1 MARIK
6 KYSPTIDPHLK
17 YYETFVVD
25 TAPNSRYFKITEFKD
40 TFTGGKNGFLIEG
53 SPQLLESTE
62 IKIEIL
68 DVEGN
73 PIYFEPGN
81 GIPEYYEGNS
91 KVIAVYVYE
100 DTPIGT
106 ADITIL
112 GELKQYYDGV
122 QLKDIPD
129 EWKGIYNVKWQR
141 DFKVNKLLSNEE
153 KVRFYKRPTI
163 TITEIVKPLFTTIL
177 QPTVLNG
184 FVKGTAIA
192 PPLETYLKDW
202 TLPTYY
208 KLTAENDG
216 YNPSVFFTGSMVGT
230 KLNFSHQVYD
240 DIKNFNLPYTD
251 PTYAAVN
258 SYSPTVVEVLNSTE
272 ILVTQPFTI
281 NNKYG
286 NPLVYPLP
294 LLFPKNPVPYDYD
307 GDGTNDLIGFTQ
319 QAFGAPFTASFIDT
333 KNIIN
338 IASALTGSF
347 AKIDIRE
354 LTTFTGDVA
363 RVRIFRKSQSDVG
376 NYEFTQEVLLE
387 SNELLVDYTVETK
400 NQENYGIFTEPIIT
414 EYWDA
419 SAGLTT
425 TFNQDYLYDS
435 VELDA
440 GSVPKY
446 FSTKDTFTLNEGKEY
461 ALSFNIRKNGID
473 DTSYLRAFISGSRQV
488 TTNGVTKTIQIQQ
501 DFVKIYTDPIVLQKA
516 TSTNNIKVQ
525 QIDNAKLYFEV
536 RGINWYIANVSLVA
550 AQETAFSPDE
560 ITFIQSVPR
569 TLTAETFDYRFEFYD
584 INNNYIPVKV
594 ETQKLFTGGNLQ
606 AIKKGIFF
614 NPKILTFTFDSAS
627 HPVPPTTQSFNVEKF
642 LITGSITYTSQSY
655 DYNGNLLSGL
665 DYLTAEGMPGLLDL
679 FDSGSASDIDNP
691 SMTVNHFT
699 GSNPDKTVQL
709 IKITG
714 TTEGYSD
721 TVTYVRILDG
731 FGGVNH
737 LIRPYRGTQIR
748 NSSTQSLEVQA
759 IRIDGINDIELSAAS
774 RPDKK
779 WNLIQLHVLSGSQP
793 YQKFIN
799 LEKANSSGFVQ
810 GLSVGEL
817 GSKELNFNAVFNRDS
832 INKRITVYMIDSAS
846 AAYDW
851 AYNTSGSVLASQI
864 LEDLQ
869 DGLDSGIVKFN
880 ADTFNIDFRNSLL
893 FAPPSASATASFY
906 IRGSNTQ
913 TVTASFQVFPSM
925 SINDWYE
932 PEYWIYYTTQSVNS
946 TISVTAID
954 EKKNV
959 VNAGAIGSYIGA
971 NNKQSKNLTLTFTYT
986 EPYTN
991 ATANIDK
998 TFTIV
1003 QSGKPGDEAII
1014 FEVTPA
1020 NVILN
1025 ANSKGTVLDY
1035 KPSITDIKLKQG
1047 SRYLLFTASAGNPGK
1062 GNDGT
1067 FHIAQNQITSI
1078 NINSGS
1084 VYFNTS
1090 YTSSLS
1096 ASAASNFVQLS
1107 GSITYPLIIH
1117 PYYTSSIYT
1126 ASVVQ
1131 QFTKAV
1137 DGAPPI
1143 QVIINPANV
1152 NLGADQIGIVKDY
1165 NQANTIIKLK
1175 EGTDYLVYTNTQQ
1188 PGTFRTSSVTQ
1199 TNISVS
1205 TLTADP
1211 SDTTNLIVS
1220 GYSAMNSNSASIQYN
1235 FDVYPYSLLP
1245 GHRTGSIAVSG
1256 SQYFTRTKDGQT
1268 ARSVTLTANSL
1279 VISFDGDSSNPDPGT
1294 ITLTAKSFG
1303 VTGSA
1308 YYQFFKDGISLGAPL
1323 TGTTKNLN
1331 SSYLPIANAK
1341 SIYKVELRDGSATL
1355 PVAATAEITIAGVK
1369 AGGDGYT
1376 VTLTNENT
1384 SIVYKVSGAT
1394 TTTGTGTS
1402 ILASKGTTAL
1412 QHVSSFNNQTYDN
1425 DGTYIGSLG
1434 QYKVTID
1441 SKSGWLALAGSLVSG
1456 STVPTVSNVAVLGD
1470 LSGYTSPNLYPTA
1483 NIVFKVDVEDGRAVY
1498 YKTESIA
1505 VQYEGNTGPGI
1516 VMRGVYKNTIN
1527 YIGSVETTNYRRDAV
1542 IYPDPTT
1549 VPGGTV
1555 TYYAAVSGS
1564 GPGLATG
1571 AHAPNAGGNN
1581 DWWQLLGDQ
1590 EFFVSAKI
1598 AIFDESYV
1606 KNTLN
1611 VGTYADTSEFVNV
1624 IIAGGRT
1631 DPYIA
1636 VGQSGTYGTAGG
1648 GYSPNNPAI
1657 IGYGQSG
1664 IYMGI
1669 YENGSF
1675 GTTGRFSIVNEGTA
1689 STSGLYWDGSV
1700 LTIKGAIKQTDAGV
1714 NEPTLKGV
1722 WSSGITYYNND
1733 VVSYGGKSWICT
1745 SAVSHFS
1752 TNDTNATTGYPG
1764 SGPWNTYI
1772 DKGDTGAGVVYRG
1785 PFTIGTAYS
1794 SSAVRKDV
1802 VQGIDGAYYLSKL
1815 TYIPANTDSRPGVGQ
1830 TAPAGSTAGTYWQT
1844 FGATFS
1850 SVATDILLAQEATI
1864 TRGLVMGS
1872 DAGGIG
1878 VIRSSN
1884 AYSFT
1889 SGSGFYMDR
1898 TGIVRFGNPV
1908 GNQIKFDG
1916 TSFQITGSIN
1926 ATDGQIGEWIIDTP
1940 TNGGVLRDNDSQL
1953 IFDPNVPEIQF
1964 YTGSGAGRSKKV
1976 SISPLRALSDPGIGS
1991 STLNFTGSYS
2001 PANPSITTNTGNVS
2015 AVTVNSYSVRTST
2028 GGASSNGTFTPP
2040 EVGTFELTVVTP
2052 SFRVETPPDTVS
2064 HTTDAPDFDV
2074 PNDGYIHT
2082 GFSEPQTAAAL
2093 LYIEAV
2099 KASDGSVVGSTYIG
2113 ASNGVGAKNVGS
2125 QWIGYLGYLSVTG
2138 DTLII
2143 DEFGNEVY
2151 ARDIISGQNITAWN
2165 WSDSFS
2171 TYKVENVRNRTV
2183 DKVFKISAGGKEVKV
2198 SDSHGF
2204 WLDGNEQIKAKDLI
2218 PGVSKINIKDD
2229 NTIKLVIVDDVE
2241 IMEGDEMVYTFSVPG
2256 VNNYISNGII
2266 SHNPAMVDEGTWS
2279 PVGPSVSSAYT
2290 DSYIGF
2296 TEKINIYIS
2305 EATPVQFR
2313 YRFYYFAR
2321 SGNAADLGA
2330 AANSYTNTYYPW
2342 TFDAWTTSPS
2352 FASSIEIKSPSNFVE
2367 INAGG
2372 MQVVSDATRYVAMP
2386 RREAGVGVSDLLKVL
2401 GGNIKTD
2408 TILPNVAD
2416 ISTIGTYANQYG
2428 HVYANNFTNNVSDI
2442 SGANNYTKLTN
2453 GVLLQWGY
2461 ATGTSALYTITFPI
2475 AFPTACRSVHITT
2488 DRNTSGA
2495 NGYNHA
2501 TSVTTTSFSA
2511 VFDQDYDGWWM
2522 AIGV

>member
-17 YYETFVVD
+17 YYETFLVD

-192 PPLETYLKDW
+192 PSNETYLKDW

-216 YNPSVFFTGSMVGT
+216 INPSVFFTGSMIGT

-240 DIKNFNLPYTD
+240 DIKNFNLSYTN
-251 PTYAAVN
+251 PIYAAVN

-272 ILVTQPFTI
+272 ILVTQPFAI
-281 NNKYG
+281 NNKFG
-286 NPLVYPLP
+286 NPFVSPLP
-294 LLFPKNPVPYDYD
+294 ITFPKDPLPYDYD
-307 GDGTNDLIGFTQ
+307 GDGINDLIGFTQ
-319 QAFGAPFTASFIDT
+319 QAFGTPFTASFIDT

-400 NQENYGIFTEPIIT
+400 NQENYGIFTQPIIA

-461 ALSFNIRKNGID
+461 TLSFNIRKNGID

-488 TTNGVTKTIQIQQ
+488 TTNGVTATIQIQQ

-516 TSTNNIKVQ
+516 TSTNNVKVQ

-536 RGINWYIANVSLVA
+536 RGTNWYIANVSLVA

-627 HPVPPTTQSFNVEKF
+627 KPVPPTTQSFNIEKF

-699 GSNPDKTVQL
+699 GSNPNKTVQL

-932 PEYWIYYTTQSVNS
+932 PEYWIYYTTQSVDS
-946 TISVTAID
+946 TISVSAID

-1003 QSGKPGDEAII
+1003 QSGKPGDETII

-1020 NVILN
+1020 NIILN

-1084 VYFNTS
+1084 VYFSTS
-1090 YTSSLS
+1090 HTSSLS

-1279 VISFDGDSSNPDPGT
+1279 VITFDGDSSNPDPGT

-1341 SIYKVELRDGSATL
+1341 SVYKVELRDGSATL

-1412 QHVSSFNNQTYDN
+1412 QHVSSFSNQTYDN

-1542 IYPDPTT
+1542 IYPDPST
-1549 VPGGTV
+1549 VPGGTT

-1571 AHAPNAGGNN
+1571 AHAPTAGGNN

-1722 WSSGITYYNND
+1722 WAYGITYYNND

-1830 TAPAGSTAGTYWQT
+1830 TAPAGSSASTYWQI

-1872 DAGGIG
+1872 DVGGIG

-1889 SGSGFYMDR
+1889 SGSGFYMDK
-1898 TGIVRFGNPV
+1898 TGIVRFGNPAP
-1908 GNQIKFDG
+1908 GGKQIKFTG
-1916 TSFQITGSIN
+1916 TDFEITGSIN
-1926 ATDGQIGEWIIDTP
+1926 ATDGQIGDWVIDDLTRA
-1940 TNGGVLRDNDSQL
+1940 LRDSDSQL

-1964 YTGSGAGRSKKV
+1964 YTGSGAGRTKKV
-1976 SISPLRALSDPGIGS
+1976 SISPLKVLSDSGGGS
-1991 STLNFTGSYS
+1991 NTVNFTGSYS
-2001 PANPSITTNTGNVS
+2001 PANPSITTNAGDASPVI
-2015 AVTVNSYSVRTST
+2015 VTSYSTKTST
-2028 GGASSNGTFTPP
+2028 GGSSSNGTFTPA
-2040 EVGTFELTVVTP
+2040 EVGNYQLTVVTP
-2052 SFRVETPPDTVS
+2052 SWTVETGPDTVS
-2064 HTTDAPDFDV
+2064 HTSTAPDYEA
-2074 PNDGYIHT
+2074 PYDGYIHT
-2082 GFSEPQTAAAL
+2082 GISYAQEASAE

-2099 KASDGSVVGSTYIG
+2099 KVSDGSLVGSHLIG
-2113 ASNGVGAKNVGS
+2113 SSTSVGAKNIAGY
-2125 QWIGYLGYLSVTG
+2125 WIGYLGYLSVTG

-2143 DEFGNEVY
+2143 NEFGKEVY

-2171 TYKVENVRNRTV
+2171 TYKVENVRSRTI
-2183 DKVFKISAGGKEVKV
+2183 DKVFKVSAGGNEVKV

-2204 WLDGNEQIKAKDLI
+2204 WLYGNEQIKAKDLI
-2218 PGVSKINIKDD
+2218 PGVSKINIRDG

-2241 IMEGDEMVYTFSVPG
+2241 IIEGDEMVYTFSVPD

-2266 SHNPAMVDEGTWS
+2266 SHNSALTNWVEVYDSINYG
-2279 PVGPSVSSAYT
+2279 GVSGMSGYT
-2290 DSYIGF
+2290 Q
-2296 TEKINIYIS
+2296 TINMYIS

-2313 YRFYYFAR
+2313 YRFYYYAK
-2321 SGNAADLGA
+2321 SGVKSDIGA
-2330 AANSYTNTYYPW
+2330 SALSYTTTCYPW
-2342 TFDAWTTSPS
+2342 TFDTWVTSPS
-2352 FASSIEIKSPSNFVE
+2352 FASSIIVKSPTNFVE

-2372 MQVVSDATRYVAMP
+2372 MQVVSDENRYVKMA
-2386 RREAGVGVSDLLKVL
+2386 RQEVGAGVSDLLKVL

-2416 ISTIGTYANQYG
+2416 TSTIGTNANQYG
-2428 HVYANNFTNNVSDI
+2428 HVYANNFTNNVS
-2442 SGANNYTKLTN
+2442 SVSANGYTKLTN
-2453 GVLLQWGY
+2453 GVILQWGY
-2461 ATGTSALYTITFPI
+2461 ATDVGLATPITFPI
-2475 AFPTACRSVHITT
+2475 TFPTACRSVHVTT
-2488 DRNTSGA
+2488 ERLTQGA
-2495 NGYNHA
+2495 EGYNHA
-2501 TSVTTTSFSA
+2501 GSVTTSGFSA
-2511 VFDQDYDGWWM
+2511 VFDAVGGWWS
-2522 AIGV
+2522 AIGY

>member
-53 SPQLLESTE
+53 SPELLESTE

-68 DVEGN
+68 DVDGN

-141 DFKVNKLLSNEE
+141 DFKINKLLSNEE
-153 KVRFYKRPTI
+153 KVRFYKRPTV

-177 QPTVLNG
+177 QPTVLTG
-184 FVKGTAIA
+184 WVVGSPIA
-192 PPLETYLKDW
+192 PPQYSPLENW
-202 TLPTYY
+202 TLPSYY
-208 KLTAENDG
+208 KLTAVNNG
-216 YNPSVFFTGSMVGT
+216 YQDVFFTGSMVGT
-230 KLNFSHQVYD
+230 KLNFNHE
-240 DIKNFNLPYTD
+240 NFNYMPGYENAYWLNWKD
-251 PTYAAVN
+251 YA
-258 SYSPTVVEVLNSTE
+258 PTVVEVLNSTE
-272 ILVTQPFTI
+272 ILVNPPFTVTGLKA
-281 NNKYG
+281 NQG
-286 NPLVYPLP
+286 NPTVWRLGDDVSR
-294 LLFPKNPVPYDYD
+294 LFPIDPVPV
-307 GDGTNDLIGFTQ
+307 GDTWQYTQ
-319 QAFGAPFTASFIDT
+319 VQLGAPFTASFIDT

-354 LTTFTGDVA
+354 LRTFTGDVA
-363 RVRIFRKSQSDVG
+363 RVRIFRKSQSEVG
-376 NYEFTQEVLLE
+376 NYQFTQEVLLE

-419 SAGLTT
+419 SAGLST

-446 FSTKDTFTLNEGKEY
+446 FSTKDTFTLSEGKEY

-473 DTSYLRAFISGSRQV
+473 DTSYLRAFLSGSKQV
-488 TTNGVTKTIQIQQ
+488 TANGVTKTVQIEQ
-501 DFVKIYTDPIVLQKA
+501 DFVKTYAETILLQKT

-536 RGINWYIANVSLVA
+536 KGDNWYIANVSLVA

-679 FDSGSASDIDNP
+679 FDPLSDSDIDNP

-737 LIRPYRGTQIR
+737 IIRPYRGTQIR
-748 NSSTQSLEVQA
+748 NSSTQSLEIQA

-793 YQKFIN
+793 YEKFIN
-799 LEKANSSGFVQ
+799 LEKASNSGFVQ

-832 INKRITVYMIDSAS
+832 IDKRRTVYMIDSAS
-846 AAYDW
+846 AASDW
-851 AYNTSGSVLASQI
+851 AYNVSGSVLASQI

-880 ADTFNIDFRNSLL
+880 ADTFNIDFRNSQL
-893 FAPPSASATASFY
+893 FSPPSASATASFY

-913 TVTASFQVFPSM
+913 TVTASFQIFPSM

-932 PEYWIYYTTQSVNS
+932 PEYWFYYTTQSVDS
-946 TISVTAID
+946 TISVVAID
-954 EKKNV
+954 ERKTV
-959 VNAGAIGSYIGA
+959 VNAGAKNTYYPNSY
-971 NNKQSKNLTLTFTYT
+971 NQSKNLTVTFTYT

-1003 QSGKPGDEAII
+1003 PNGKPGDETII
-1014 FEVTPA
+1014 FEITPA
-1020 NVILN
+1020 NVTLN

-1084 VYFNTS
+1084 VYFSPT

-1175 EGTDYLVYTNTQQ
+1175 EGTDYLVYANTQQ
-1188 PGTFRTSSVTQ
+1188 PGTFRTSSITP

-1205 TLTADP
+1205 TLRADP

-1220 GYSAMNSNSASIQYN
+1220 GYNNMNANSASIQYN

-1279 VISFDGDSSNPDPGT
+1279 VITYDGDAGIGSADPGD
-1294 ITLTAKSFG
+1294 ITLTATAFG
-1303 VTGSA
+1303 ITGSA
-1308 YYQFFKDGISLGAPL
+1308 YYQFFKDGTA
-1323 TGTTKNLN
+1323 LN
-1331 SSYLPIANAK
+1331 SPPQLSNTTGGIGSSNLPIAGGK
-1341 SIYKVELRDGSATL
+1341 SVYKVEIRDGSPTL
-1355 PVAATAEITIAGVK
+1355 PVIATAEITIAGVK

-1384 SIVYKVSGAT
+1384 SVVYRVSGAT
-1394 TTTGTGTS
+1394 TLAGTGTS
-1402 ILASKGTTAL
+1402 ILATKGTTAL
-1412 QHVSSFNNQTYDN
+1412 THVSTFNNQTYDN
-1425 DGTYIGSLG
+1425 DGNYIGSLG

-1441 SKSGWLALAGSLVSG
+1441 PETSNWITLAGSLAENG
-1456 STVPTVSNVAVLGD
+1456 TVPTVSNIAVLGD
-1470 LSGYTSPNLYPTA
+1470 LANYTSPNLYPTA
-1483 NIVFKVDVEDGRAVY
+1483 QVVFKIDVEDGRAVY
-1498 YKTESIA
+1498 YKTESISI
-1505 VQYEGNTGPGI
+1505 QYEGNTGPGI

-1542 IYPDPTT
+1542 IYPDPKT

-1564 GPGLATG
+1564 GPASSV
-1571 AHAPNAGGNN
+1571 HAPTAGTSNN
-1581 DWWQLLGDQ
+1581 WWQYLGEQ
-1590 EFFVSAKI
+1590 EFFVAAKI
-1598 AIFDESYV
+1598 SIFDESYV
-1606 KNTLN
+1606 KNTIN
-1611 VGTYADTSEFVNV
+1611 VGTYGDESEFANV

-1636 VGQSGTYGTAGG
+1636 VGQKGTYGTAGG
-1648 GYSPNNPAI
+1648 GFSPSNPAI

-1675 GTTGRFSIVNEGTA
+1675 GTTGRFSIVNAGT
-1689 STSGLYWDGSV
+1689 STTSGLYWDGSV

-1722 WSSGITYYNND
+1722 WASDITYYNND
-1733 VVSYGGKSWICT
+1733 VVSYDGKSWICT
-1745 SAVSHFS
+1745 SATYHFS
-1752 TNDTNATTGYPG
+1752 TNDTNSTTGYPG
-1764 SGPWNTYI
+1764 SGPWNVYI
-1772 DKGDTGAGVVYRG
+1772 DKGSDGAAGAGVVYRG
-1785 PFTIGTAYS
+1785 PFTIGTAYTS
-1794 SSAVRKDV
+1794 NSIRKDV
-1802 VQGIDGAYYLSKL
+1802 VKGIDGAYYISKL
-1815 TYIPANTDSRPGVGQ
+1815 SYTPANNNSRPGTGQ
-1830 TAPAGSTAGTYWQT
+1830 TPPAGSTASTYWQT
-1844 FGATFS
+1844 FGAQFS
-1850 SVATDILLAQEATI
+1850 SVATDILLAQDANI
-1864 TRGLVMGS
+1864 YNGLV
-1872 DAGGIG
+1872 IG
-1878 VIRSSN
+1878 TDGLTNGFIRSTG
-1884 AYSFT
+1884 ADT
-1889 SGSGFYMDR
+1889 LTTGAASGFYLQQD
-1898 TGIVRFGNPV
+1898 GKFRFGNNPGGTSPYIYWDNATLTIKGKLETDNQQISQIGNWFVEDGKFRDTTGDIELNPNAKTISINQSGVTRVVIKQTNISDPASSGAVILNPISTRTFSETLYPGNYTSYEV
-1908 GNQIKFDG
+1908 GMDLSPSYFNVPQAGTYNITTLDWGPYEYLSLTANPYFDG
-1916 TSFQITGSIN
+1916 ELYAIVI
-1926 ATDGQIGEWIIDTP
+1926 A
-1940 TNGGVLRDNDSQL
+1940 
-1953 IFDPNVPEIQF
+1953 EI
-1964 YTGSGAGRSKKV
+1964 
-1976 SISPLRALSDPGIGS
+1976 
-1991 STLNFTGSYS
+1991 
-2001 PANPSITTNTGNVS
+2001 
-2015 AVTVNSYSVRTST
+2015 
-2028 GGASSNGTFTPP
+2028 
-2040 EVGTFELTVVTP
+2040 
-2052 SFRVETPPDTVS
+2052 
-2064 HTTDAPDFDV
+2064 
-2074 PNDGYIHT
+2074 
-2082 GFSEPQTAAAL
+2082 
-2093 LYIEAV
+2093 
-2099 KASDGSVVGSTYIG
+2099 
-2113 ASNGVGAKNVGS
+2113 
-2125 QWIGYLGYLSVTG
+2125 
-2138 DTLII
+2138 
-2143 DEFGNEVY
+2143 
-2151 ARDIISGQNITAWN
+2151 
-2165 WSDSFS
+2165 
-2171 TYKVENVRNRTV
+2171 
-2183 DKVFKISAGGKEVKV
+2183 
-2198 SDSHGF
+2198 
-2204 WLDGNEQIKAKDLI
+2204 
-2218 PGVSKINIKDD
+2218 
-2229 NTIKLVIVDDVE
+2229 
-2241 IMEGDEMVYTFSVPG
+2241 
-2256 VNNYISNGII
+2256 
-2266 SHNPAMVDEGTWS
+2266 
-2279 PVGPSVSSAYT
+2279 
-2290 DSYIGF
+2290 
-2296 TEKINIYIS
+2296 
-2305 EATPVQFR
+2305 
-2313 YRFYYFAR
+2313 
-2321 SGNAADLGA
+2321 
-2330 AANSYTNTYYPW
+2330 
-2342 TFDAWTTSPS
+2342 WTTSDQSGTIVTS
-2352 FASSIEIKSPSNFVE
+2352 FTLAESNVVTGPLDEEMVSFIDGSSRSLYFPA
-2367 INAGG
+2367 AGNYYLHI
-2372 MQVVSDATRYVAMP
+2372 R
-2386 RREAGVGVSDLLKVL
+2386 
-2401 GGNIKTD
+2401 
-2408 TILPNVAD
+2408 TILEGSIDIGRVDLSGYIDAQSQTFTSQFEQTELGRDGFLVAAD
-2416 ISTIGTYANQYG
+2416 
-2428 HVYANNFTNNVSDI
+2428 
-2442 SGANNYTKLTN
+2442 ANNYTKIQRTITSPIVEIKTN
-2453 GVLLQWGY
+2453 KNYPAISITNSNTGANARAIQVLDGDIYAEGSGNNIRVNGGWIGTDNTNTGGVRMGVNSGESCLVGSNFPSQNTNV
-2461 ATGTSALYTITFPI
+2461 ATARLRIVGSPGNKLGITGRELIFDSSTIRIKTNIEDYPNSAYESIRKIRPVLYTPLITSNSTTYENPVEDNYEGYPMPNPKEYIGKQGGFI
-2475 AFPTACRSVHITT
+2475 AEWLDEDPEMRRYVVYGKNGDVVTT
-2488 DRNTSGA
+2488 DSL
-2495 NGYNHA
+2495 
-2501 TSVTTTSFSA
+2501 S
-2511 VFDQDYDGWWM
+2511 YDKLIVPLTKTVQILM
-2522 AIGV
+2522 DKVEALEAYISSSKI

>member
-17 YYETFVVD
+17 YYETFLVD

-53 SPQLLESTE
+53 SPELLESTE

-112 GELKQYYDGV
+112 GELKKYYDGV
-122 QLKDIPD
+122 ELKDIPD

-141 DFKVNKLLSNEE
+141 DFKVNKLLLNEE
-153 KVRFYKRPTI
+153 KVRFYKRPTV

-177 QPTVLNG
+177 QPTILNG
-184 FVKGTAIA
+184 FVKGTPIA
-192 PPLETYLKDW
+192 PSLDTYLKDW

-216 YNPSVFFTGSMVGT
+216 YNPAVFFTGSMVGT

-240 DIKNFNLPYTD
+240 DIKNFNLSYTNPIYD
-251 PTYAAVN
+251 AVN

-272 ILVTQPFTI
+272 ILVSQPFTI
-281 NNKYG
+281 DNKFG
-286 NPLVYPLP
+286 NPFVTSLPITFPKDPLP
-294 LLFPKNPVPYDYD
+294 YDFD
-307 GDGTNDLIGFTQ
+307 GDGTNDSIGFTQ
-319 QAFGAPFTASFIDT
+319 QAFGTPFTASFIDT

-354 LTTFTGDVA
+354 LRTFTGDVA

-376 NYEFTQEVLLE
+376 NYQFTQEVLLE

-414 EYWDA
+414 DYWDA

-440 GSVPKY
+440 GSTPKY
-446 FSTKDTFTLNEGKEY
+446 FSTNNTFTLNEGKEY

-488 TTNGVTKTIQIQQ
+488 TTNGVTATIQIQQ
-501 DFVKIYTDPIVLQKA
+501 DFIKIYTDPIVLQKA

-536 RGINWYIANVSLVA
+536 RGNNWYIANVSLVA

-665 DYLTAEGMPGLLDL
+665 DYLTTEGMPGLLDL
-679 FDSGSASDIDNP
+679 FDPLSDSDIDNP

-699 GSNPDKTVQL
+699 GSNIDKTVQL

-737 LIRPYRGTQIR
+737 IIRPYRGTQIR

-759 IRIDGINDIELSAAS
+759 VRIDGINDIELSAAS

-793 YQKFIN
+793 YEKFIN
-799 LEKANSSGFVQ
+799 LEKANSSGFIQ

-832 INKRITVYMIDSAS
+832 IDKRRTVYMIDSAS

-932 PEYWIYYTTQSVNS
+932 PEYWVYYTTQSVDT
-946 TISVTAID
+946 TISVSAID

-959 VNAGAIGSYIGA
+959 VNAGALGSYIGL
-971 NNKQSKNLTLTFTYT
+971 NNRQSKNLTLTFTYT

-991 ATANIDK
+991 TTANVDK

-1003 QSGKPGDEAII
+1003 PHGRPGDETII

-1020 NVILN
+1020 NVTLN
-1025 ANSKGTVLDY
+1025 SNSKGTVLDY
-1035 KPSITDIKLKQG
+1035 KPSITEIKLKQG

-1084 VYFNTS
+1084 VYFSTS
-1090 YTSSLS
+1090 HTSSLS

-1279 VISFDGDSSNPDPGT
+1279 VITFDGDSSNPDPGT

-1323 TGTTKNLN
+1323 VGTTKTLN
-1331 SSYLPIANAK
+1331 SSYLPIAGAK
-1341 SIYKVELRDGSATL
+1341 SLYKVELRDGSATL

-1412 QHVSSFNNQTYDN
+1412 THVSTFSNQTYDN

-1434 QYKVTID
+1434 QYKVTIA

-1505 VQYEGNTGPGI
+1505 IQYEGNTGPGI
-1516 VMRGVYKNTIN
+1516 VMRGVYKNTTN

-1549 VPGGTV
+1549 VVDGVT

-1564 GPGLATG
+1564 GPASSV
-1571 AHAPNAGGNN
+1571 HAPSAGGNN
-1581 DWWQLLGDQ
+1581 DWWQYLGTQ
-1590 EFFVSAKI
+1590 EFFIAAKI

-1606 KNTLN
+1606 KNTIN
-1611 VGTYADTSEFVNV
+1611 VGTYADTSKFANV

-1636 VGQSGTYGTAGG
+1636 IGQHGTYGTGSG
-1648 GYSPNNPAI
+1648 GYSPTDPAI
-1657 IGYGQSG
+1657 IGYGQEG
-1664 IYMGI
+1664 IYLGI
-1669 YENGSF
+1669 YEYPAVN
-1675 GTTGRFSIVNEGTA
+1675 GTTGRFSISNADGSKA
-1689 STSGLYWDGSV
+1689 LKWDGSQ
-1700 LTIKGAIKQTDAGV
+1700 LIIRGSLKQTDAGT

-1745 SAVSHFS
+1745 SATSHFS

-1872 DAGGIG
+1872 DVGGIG
-1878 VIRSSN
+1878 IIRSVD
-1884 AYSFT
+1884 ALSFT
-1889 SGSGFYMDR
+1889 TGSGFYMDK
-1898 TGIVRFGNPV
+1898 TGIVRFGNPT

-1916 TSFQITGSIN
+1916 SSFQITGSIN
-1926 ATDGQIGEWIIDTP
+1926 ATDGQIGDWVIDET
-1940 TNGGVLRDNDSQL
+1940 TRALRDNDSQL

-1976 SISPLRALSDPGIGS
+1976 SISPIKTLSDPGIGS
-1991 STLNFTGSYS
+1991 ISVGFAGSYA
-2001 PANPSITTNTGNVS
+2001 PASPSITTNAGNTNIVS
-2015 AVTVNSYSVRTST
+2015 VTSYSTQTST
-2028 GGASSNGTFTPP
+2028 GVGGSADGTFTAP

-2052 SFRVETPPDTVS
+2052 SFTVETPPDTIS
-2064 HTTDAPDFDV
+2064 HTSAMPDFEV
-2074 PNDGYIHT
+2074 PYDAYVHSGY
-2082 GFSEPQTAAAL
+2082 STAQQAFAY
-2093 LYIEAV
+2093 LYLEAV
-2099 KASDGSVVGSTYIG
+2099 KVSDGSVVGSSYIG
-2113 ASNGVGAKNVGS
+2113 QSYARSSRNLGS
-2125 QWIGYLGYLSVTG
+2125 GWIGYLESVTG

-2143 DEFGNEVY
+2143 NEFGNEVY
-2151 ARDIISGQNITAWN
+2151 ARDIISGQNITAWDL
-2165 WSDSFS
+2165 SGSFG
-2171 TYKVENVRNRTV
+2171 TYKVENIRSRTI
-2183 DKVFKISAGGKEVKV
+2183 DKVFKVSAGGNEIKV

-2204 WLDGNEQIKAKDLI
+2204 WLDGNEQIKVKDLI
-2218 PGVSKINIKDD
+2218 PGVSKINIRDGD
-2229 NTIKLVIVDDVE
+2229 TIKLVIVDYVE
-2241 IMEGDEMVYTFSVPG
+2241 IIEGDEMVYTFSVPG
-2256 VNNYISNGII
+2256 ANNYISNGII
-2266 SHNPAMVDEGTWS
+2266 SHNEAMVGISTWIEIPENISPGFAVGYYGSTEIINMNITSTS
-2279 PVGPSVSSAYT
+2279 PVR
-2290 DSYIGF
+2290 
-2296 TEKINIYIS
+2296 
-2305 EATPVQFR
+2305 FR
-2313 YRFYYFAR
+2313 YKFYYEAW
-2321 SGNAADLGA
+2321 SGGQVDIDTTPTSQTA
-2330 AANSYTNTYYPW
+2330 TYYPW
-2342 TFDAWTTSPS
+2342 TFDTWTTSPS
-2352 FASSIEIKSPSNFVE
+2352 FASSISIKSPSNFVE

-2372 MQVVSDATRYVAMP
+2372 MQVVSDESRYVKMP
-2386 RREAGVGVSDLLKVL
+2386 RREVGAGISDLLKVL

-2408 TILPNVAD
+2408 DIIPNTAD
-2416 ISTIGTYANQYG
+2416 ISSIGSYYNQYSG
-2428 HVYANNFTNNVSDI
+2428 VFANNFVNNVSNLA
-2442 SGANNYTKLTN
+2442 GANNYTKLTN

-2488 DRNTSGA
+2488 DRTTSGA

-2501 TSVTTTSFSA
+2501 ANVTTTGFSA
-2511 VFDQDYDGWWM
+2511 VFDQNYDGWWM